1 MKLNRTFQAIV
12 VLSLIV
18 VLGGCSKSSFDYLG
32 KSYPP
37 TTNPEIFF
45 RDQDVPENYEVMGK
59 VMAEVPYSKK
69 LDYVQ
74 KKIEAV
80 AREHGA
86 DAILLSDVNIRKTGY
101 TSAGG
106 GASSHGKVSVGG
118 GSKKTSSTEMK
129 SLEATL
135 LKYK

>member
-1 MKLNRTFQAIV
+1 MKKLA
-12 VLSLIV
+12 LSILILAFV
-18 VLGGCSKSSFDYLG
+18 SALAGCSKSSFDYLG
-32 KSYPP
+32 KSYTL

-45 RDQDVPENYEVMGK
+45 REQDVPSEKYEVMGK

-69 LDYVQ
+69 LDYIQ
-74 KKIEAV
+74 KKIEKV

-86 DAILLSDVNIRKTGY
+86 DAILLSDVNIRSTGY

-106 GASSHGKVSVGG
+106 GVTKHGKVSIGG
-118 GSKKTSSTEMK
+118 GGRKTQNTEMK

>member
-1 MKLNRTFQAIV
+1 MKRAFNGIAI
-12 VLSLIV
+12 LTLIL
-18 VLGGCSKSSFDYLG
+18 VLGSCSKSSFDYLG

-45 RDQDVPENYEVMGK
+45 RDQDVPDKYEVMGK

-86 DAILLSDVNIRKTGY
+86 DAILLSEVGIRKTGY
-101 TSAGG
+101 TTAGG
-106 GASSHGKVSVGG
+106 GVSKRGKVNIGG
-118 GSKKTSSTEMK
+118 GGKKTSSTEMK

>member
-1 MKLNRTFQAIV
+1 MNRTIQTIV

-18 VLGGCSKSSFDYLG
+18 MLAGCSKSTFDYLG

-45 RDQDVPENYEVMGK
+45 RDKDVPKDYEVMGK
-59 VMAEVPYSKK
+59 VTAEVPYSKK
-69 LDYVQ
+69 LDYIQ
-74 KKIEAV
+74 KKIETV

-86 DAILLSDVNIRKTGY
+86 DAILLSDVEIRKTGY
-101 TSAGG
+101 TSGGGGVSKRGKVNIGAGG
-106 GASSHGKVSVGG
+106 
-118 GSKKTSSTEMK
+118 KKTSDTEMK

>member
-1 MKLNRTFQAIV
+1 MKKLA
-12 VLSLIV
+12 LSILILAFV
-18 VLGGCSKSSFDYLG
+18 SALAGCSKSSFDYLG
-32 KSYPP
+32 KSYTL

-45 RDQDVPENYEVMGK
+45 REQDVPSEKYEVMGK

-69 LDYVQ
+69 LDYIQ
-74 KKIEAV
+74 KKIEKV

-86 DAILLSDVNIRKTGY
+86 
-101 TSAGG
+101 
-106 GASSHGKVSVGG
+106 HGKVSIGG
-118 GSKKTSSTEMK
+118 GGRKTQNTEMK

>member
-1 MKLNRTFQAIV
+1 MNKTFQTIV

-18 VLGGCSKSSFDYLG
+18 ILGGCSKSSFDYLG
-32 KSYPP
+32 KTYTPP

-45 RDQDVPENYEVMGK
+45 RQQDIPEKYEVMGK
-59 VMAEVPYSKK
+59 VMAEVPYSKN
-69 LDYVQ
+69 LDYIQ
-74 KKIEAV
+74 KKIETV

-86 DAILLSDVNIRKTGY
+86 DAILLSDVEIRKTGY
-101 TSAGG
+101 TSGGGGVSKRGKVNVGAGG
-106 GASSHGKVSVGG
+106 
-118 GSKKTSSTEMK
+118 KKTSDTEMK

>member
-1 MKLNRTFQAIV
+1 MKKTIQ
-12 VLSLIV
+12 SLTILALIL
-18 VLGGCSKSSFDYLG
+18 VLGSCSKSSFDYLG

-45 RDQDVPENYEVMGK
+45 RQQDVPENYEVMGK

-69 LDYVQ
+69 LDYIQ
-74 KKIEAV
+74 KKIETV

-86 DAILLSDVNIRKTGY
+86 DAILLSDVEIRKTGY
-101 TSAGG
+101 TSGG
-106 GASSHGKVSVGG
+106 GGVSKRGKVNVGG
-118 GSKKTSSTEMK
+118 GGRKSSDTEMK